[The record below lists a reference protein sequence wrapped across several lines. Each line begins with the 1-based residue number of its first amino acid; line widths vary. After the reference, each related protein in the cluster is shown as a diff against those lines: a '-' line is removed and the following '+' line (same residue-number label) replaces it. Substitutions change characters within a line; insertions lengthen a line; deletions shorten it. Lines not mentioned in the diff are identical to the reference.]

1 MGGELLRM
9 GVIWRARMSERDLEG
24 RGICRK
30 SATKT

>member
-1 MGGELLRM
+1 MGGEFLRM

-24 RGICRK
+24 ADICRK